1 MILSSTESAP
11 SNPPNGVIS
20 SYWYRI
26 TWYWK
31 KLNVEFLW
39 ILLGRRKN
47 KPRKRIKGEEK
58 WKQRGRRYWCNVTR
72 QGSSSS
78 PINLSLFWNICYVNI
93 VICYFLFD
101 IDEYEVKNK
110 MYRCILSFCDFFF
123 RIYGVSDYYFAKKR
137 FRGYP
142 ILFDA
147 RSIFQKGFTVC
158 PSLCASVFES
168 NFLYKFVKCI

>member
-123 RIYGVSDYYFAKKR
+123 EYMASATT
-137 FRGYP
+137 
-142 ILFDA
+142 IL
-147 RSIFQKGFTVC
+147 QKKGFEDTQFFLMREASFKRVLLSVRLC
-158 PSLCASVFES
+158 VRLSVSLTSFT
-168 NFLYKFVKCI
+168 NL